1 MFAKLGKLY
10 SGSQAGVLLVFADF
24 TMFLHSFS
32 FTDESENKT
41 NIKGTSLIV
50 VLPFVLN
57 P

>member
-10 SGSQAGVLLVFADF
+10 SVSQAGVLLVFADF
-24 TMFLHSFS
+24 IMFLHSFS

>member
-24 TMFLHSFS
+24 IMFLHSFS
-32 FTDESENKT
+32 FTDENKT
-41 NIKGTSLIV
+41 NIKGNSLIV